1 MSQKILHG
9 ILLVPAEIEALPSRA
24 RDGIE
29 KMRKCREGRRER
41 QIERAARLREARRN
55 GNAGAEEVDEGLL
68 TLEERIWRS
77 MKENAFRK
85 RRAWEYERERK
96 EENEVEGKKK

>member
-1 MSQKILHG
+1 MK
-9 ILLVPAEIEALPSRA
+9 RA
-24 RDGIE
+24 T
-29 KMRKCREGRRER
+29 
-41 QIERAARLREARRN
+41 RLEEARRN

-85 RRAWEYERERK
+85 RRAWEYEREIK